1 MPEMPEVEI
10 IAADLRPLVRG
21 KRIVSVDLPDPSAI
35 RAPRALCE
43 FRTRMTGVKVV
54 DLDRVG
60 KYLVFGLDSGD
71 ELVVHLRMTGRLI
84 FDKGG
89 GEEMERERVAL
100 RFADGSVLRFIDLRR
115 LGTVHLVE
123 RASDLEGVAAMGADP
138 LGPRFTAGHL
148 LDLLRGRTA
157 RIKSLL
163 MDQRFLAGLGNI
175 YANEAL
181 YRARIRPTRRA
192 HTLTERDVRQLHRA
206 IRHVLRKGVAHGGA
220 SVRTYRRPDGSA
232 GRFQET
238 FAIYNRAGAPCPTCG
253 NSIKRIV
260 LAGRGT
266 YYCPRCQR

>member
-1 MPEMPEVEI
+1 MPEMPEVET

-21 KRIVSVDLPDPSAI
+21 RRIVSVDLPDPSAV
-35 RAPRALCE
+35 RAPRAPSR
-43 FRTRMTGVKVV
+43 FRARMAGARIVG
-54 DLDRVG
+54 LERVG
-60 KYLVFGLDSGD
+60 KYLIFGLDSGD

-84 FDKGG
+84 FDEGG
-89 GEEMERERVAL
+89 GERMERERVAIG
-100 RFADGSVLRFIDLRR
+100 FADGSVLRFIDLRR
-115 LGTVHLVE
+115 LGTVHLVD

-138 LGPRFTAGHL
+138 LGPRFTAGL
-148 LDLLRGRTA
+148 LRDLLRRRRS

-181 YRARIRPTRRA
+181 YRAGIRPTRRA
-192 HTLTERDVRQLHRA
+192 HTLTKGEVCRLHRA

-238 FAIYNRAGAPCPTCG
+238 FAIYNRTDEPCPSCG
-253 NSIKRIV
+253 RSIKRIT